1 MMNSTVEKN
10 YRSHQQIV
18 SDVLTITQDAN
29 RSGIAI
35 TVLCQKANQSHSR
48 LRNLLTTLIGSGLV
62 NKIEYD
68 GRNVFVITEKGR
80 MFLTEYKK
88 FNEFASDFGL
98 EM

>member
-1 MMNSTVEKN
+1 MNSSAEKI

-48 LRNLLTTLIGSGLV
+48 LRNLLTKLTSSGLV

-68 GRNVFVITEKGR
+68 GKNVFVITPKGR
-80 MFLTEYKK
+80 QYLEQYKR
-88 FNEFASDFGL
+88 FSDVADSFGL

>member
-1 MMNSTVEKN
+1 MIKMIEKI
-10 YRSHQQIV
+10 YRSHQKIV

-48 LRNLLTTLIGSGLV
+48 LRNLLTKLTSSGLV

-68 GRNVFVITEKGR
+68 GRNVFVITPKGKL
-80 MFLTEYKK
+80 FLEEYTK
-88 FNEFASDFGL
+88 FHEFASAYGM

>member
-1 MMNSTVEKN
+1 MNSSVAKN

-48 LRNLLTTLIGSGLV
+48 LRNLLTKLTSSGLV

-68 GRNVFVITEKGR
+68 GKNVFVITPKGKQY
-80 MFLTEYKK
+80 LEQYQK
-88 FNEFASDFGL
+88 FADVAESFGL

>member
-1 MMNSTVEKN
+1 MNSSAEKI

-68 GRNVFVITEKGR
+68 GKNTFVITEKGR
-80 MFLTEYKK
+80 VFLEEYTK
-88 FNEFASDFGL
+88 FHNFAGAYGL

>member
-1 MMNSTVEKN
+1 MNSTVEKN

-48 LRNLLTTLIGSGLV
+48 LRNLLTKLTSSGLM

-68 GRNVFVITEKGR
+68 GRNVFVITPKGKL
-80 MFLTEYKK
+80 FLEEYTK
-88 FNEFASDFGL
+88 FHEFASAYGM

>member
-1 MMNSTVEKN
+1 MIKMIGKN

-48 LRNLLTTLIGSGLV
+48 LRNLLTKLTSSGLV

-68 GRNVFVITEKGR
+68 GKNVFVITPKGKL
-80 MFLTEYKK
+80 FLEEYTK
-88 FNEFASDFGL
+88 FHEFAGAYGM

>member
-1 MMNSTVEKN
+1 MNSTVEKN

-48 LRNLLTTLIGSGLV
+48 LRNLLTKLTGSGLI
-62 NKIEYD
+62 NTIKYD
-68 GRNVFVITEKGR
+68 GKNTFVITEKGKL
-80 MFLTEYKK
+80 FLEEYKK
-88 FNEFASDFGL
+88 FHELASDYGL

>member
-1 MMNSTVEKN
+1 MNSSAEKI

-68 GRNVFVITEKGR
+68 GKNTFVITEKGR
-80 MFLTEYKK
+80 VFLEEYTK
-88 FNEFASDFGL
+88 FHEFAGAYGM

>member
-1 MMNSTVEKN
+1 MNSTVEKN

-29 RSGIAI
+29 RSGIKI

-48 LRNLLTTLIGSGLV
+48 LRNLLTKLTSSGLV

-68 GRNVFVITEKGR
+68 GRNVFVITPKGKL
-80 MFLTEYKK
+80 FLEEYTK
-88 FNEFASDFGL
+88 FHEFAGSFGL